1 MKQMVDNSYESFIKK
16 ERGSFEGYLR
26 NKRSCYQKKA
36 VINPDDNLI
45 ISVLDYDHLHNYV
58 SQSPAQSRPPV
69 VSSFAVQSRPAKR
82 QSVFRG
88 RAWREERE
96 EDSVITTLIGS
107 NTAQAIRNRD

>member
-1 MKQMVDNSYESFIKK
+1 MVDNSYESFIKK

-58 SQSPAQSRPPV
+58 SQSPAQSRPSP
-69 VSSFAVQSRPAKR
+69 SSQLPGQRYFMKCFSFSFIFLLR
-82 QSVFRG
+82 
-88 RAWREERE
+88 
-96 EDSVITTLIGS
+96 
-107 NTAQAIRNRD
+107 